1 MELFFIFSLLFST
14 IIFIFIFL
22 SLHFFPS
29 EQKTTQC
36 NTPLPLPGKNGWP
49 FIGETLDYLSKIKN
63 GCPEKFASER
73 RSKYS
78 SKAFKTSIIGQEM
91 VILGGPEG
99 NKFLFSNE
107 SKLVKAW
114 WPTSV
119 DKIFPKSH
127 STPNHEDYNNVRK
140 FYSNFLKADTLQ
152 RFVGTA
158 NLVMKDNL
166 KAHWNN
172 QKQIKASFAVK
183 KYSFALSCRLF
194 LSVEDPQKV
203 ESLAKPIDEIAKG
216 LLSMAINF
224 PGTAFNRAIKA
235 SKEMREEIEG
245 MIKLRKIEL
254 SEKKVSPFQ
263 DLLSQMLVATDDK
276 GQFSNEYDIASYIL
290 GMLHGSY
297 GTVNAALTFIV
308 KYLAEYPDVYSEVLR
323 GMDNYDFHL
332 SSAYLLYICTNFYIS
347 SCGNNR

>member
-1 MELFFIFSLLFST
+1 
-14 IIFIFIFL
+14 
-22 SLHFFPS
+22 
-29 EQKTTQC
+29 
-36 NTPLPLPGKNGWP
+36 
-49 FIGETLDYLSKIKN
+49 
-63 GCPEKFASER
+63 
-73 RSKYS
+73 
-78 SKAFKTSIIGQEM
+78 M

-332 SSAYLLYICTNFYIS
+332 SSAYLLYFCTNFYIS